1 MLHLAPKCTYTGTHH
16 QWLVCLTLPQG
27 GSSALAAARSTIA
40 WSHPL
45 AMLLLGV
52 RNVGLGGWMP
62 TECAAL
68 EQEVTAWQQ
77 EAAYDERDN
86 ALR

>member
-1 MLHLAPKCTYTGTHH
+1 
-16 QWLVCLTLPQG
+16 
-27 GSSALAAARSTIA
+27 
-40 WSHPL
+40 
-45 AMLLLGV
+45 MLLLGV